1 MVCDHRVWNAQP
13 KAIGTRVRCI
23 AYDQRYFGAAD
34 WPQEGPQ
41 YSVATHTDDLACFLE
56 EVVQCPAHI
65 VGHSYGGG
73 VALALAVV
81 KPHWVQ
87 SLCLYE
93 PAGLPAIIS
102 DPEHL
107 ATIADERNGMAPVV
121 DTIAQ
126 GQQVAAVKQAVDW
139 IEGISGSFNSLPSVV
154 QQVIRENAHTLAQHL
169 SAPPSKV
176 TCADLHEIS
185 APVTLLRGADTRPYF
200 AIFANAIGQC
210 LVNVEAFVLPGVRH
224 LAPLQDPNLLARQ
237 VSSHLERCGVA
248 ATY

>member
-1 MVCDHRVWNAQP
+1 
-13 KAIGTRVRCI
+13 
-23 AYDQRYFGAAD
+23 
-34 WPQEGPQ
+34 
-41 YSVATHTDDLACFLE
+41 
-56 EVVQCPAHI
+56 
-65 VGHSYGGG
+65 
-73 VALALAVV
+73 
-81 KPHWVQ
+81 
-87 SLCLYE
+87 
-93 PAGLPAIIS
+93 
-102 DPEHL
+102 
-107 ATIADERNGMAPVV
+107 MAPVV

-176 TCADLHEIS
+176 TCTDLHEIS
-185 APVTLLRGADTRPYF
+185 APVTLLRGADTCLYF

-210 LVNVEAFVLPGVRH
+210 LVNVEAVVLPGVRH